1 MVGLYVTLGLTV
13 VSTVIYHLA
22 QKSTPATAHPIFA
35 LAVTYAVAT
44 LTCLVLLI
52 VAPLRKGWID
62 SFRELNWATFALA
75 LAVVGI
81 EIGYLLAYRA
91 GWAISLADI
100 ASNSAVGLLLLP
112 IGLFLFKERVSNVNL
127 TGVGVCLLGL
137 ILLNW
142 K

>member
-1 MVGLYVTLGLTV
+1 MGLTV

-35 LAVTYAVAT
+35 LAVTYAMAT
-44 LTCLVLLI
+44 LTCLMLLI
-52 VAPLRKGWID
+52 VSPLRKGWID

>member
-52 VAPLRKGWID
+52 ISPLRRGWID

>member
-35 LAVTYAVAT
+35 LAVTYAMAT
-44 LTCLVLLI
+44 LTCLMLLI
-52 VAPLRKGWID
+52 VSPLRKGWID

-100 ASNSAVGLLLLP
+100 ASNSAVGLVLLP

>member
-1 MVGLYVTLGLTV
+1 MVLLYLTLGLTI

-22 QKSTPATAHPIFA
+22 QKSTPATAHPVFA
-35 LAVTYAVAT
+35 LAVSYAVAT
-44 LTCLVLLI
+44 LTCLVLL
-52 VAPLRKGWID
+52 VVSPLRKGWID
-62 SFRELNWATFALA
+62 SFRDLNWASFVLA
-75 LAVVGI
+75 FAVVGI

-100 ASNSAVGLLLLP
+100 ASNSAVGLVLLP
-112 IGLFLFKERVSNVNL
+112 IGLFLFRERVSSVNL
-127 TGVGVCLLGL
+127 AGVGVCLLGL

>member
-1 MVGLYVTLGLTV
+1 MLLYLTLGLTI

-22 QKSTPATAHPIFA
+22 QKSTPASAHPIFA
-35 LAVTYAVAT
+35 LTVTYAVAT
-44 LTCLVLLI
+44 LTCLALLVVL
-52 VAPLRKGWID
+52 PLRKGWVD
-62 SFRELNWATFALA
+62 SFRELNWTSFALA
-75 LAVVGI
+75 FAVVGI

-112 IGLFLFKERVSNVNL
+112 IGLFLFKERVSSVNL
-127 TGVGVCLLGL
+127 AGVGVCLLGL

>member
-1 MVGLYVTLGLTV
+1 LVLLYLTLGLTV
-13 VSTVIYHLA
+13 ISTVIYHLA
-22 QKSTPATAHPIFA
+22 QKSTPASAHPIFA

-44 LTCLVLLI
+44 LTCLALLA
-52 VAPLRKGWID
+52 VSPLRKGWIE
-62 SFRELNWATFALA
+62 SFRDLNWASFVLA

-100 ASNSAVGLLLLP
+100 ASNSAVGLILLP
-112 IGLFLFKERVSNVNL
+112 IGLFLFRERISTVNL
-127 TGVGVCLLGL
+127 AGVGVCLVGL

-142 K
+142 R

>member
-1 MVGLYVTLGLTV
+1 MFLYLTLGLTI

-35 LAVTYAVAT
+35 LAVTYALAT
-44 LTCLVLLI
+44 LTCLVLL
-52 VAPLRKGWID
+52 VVSPLRKGWID
-62 SFRELNWATFALA
+62 SFRDLNWASFVLA
-75 LAVVGI
+75 FAVVGI
-81 EIGYLLAYRA
+81 EIGYLFAYRA

-100 ASNSAVGLLLLP
+100 ASNSAVGLVLLP
-112 IGLFLFKERVSNVNL
+112 IGLFLFKERVSSVNL
-127 TGVGVCLLGL
+127 AGVGVCLLGL